1 MKKAYVLLNHELTL
15 KQGEELKQ
23 KFLVDKIVYPPKEIT
38 VSWLQI
44 NPEGENCRI
53 IKNVILW
60 LKNTNKND
68 VLIVQGEFGSTFMI
82 VDFALKNNLIPLY
95 ATTKRIAKENIE
107 GEIVHREYIFELV
120 CFKEYKYFGE

>member
-15 KQGEELKQ
+15 KQVEELKQ

-107 GEIVHREYIFELV
+107 GEIVHREYIFEHV

>member
-15 KQGEELKQ
+15 KQVEELKQ

-68 VLIVQGEFGSTFMI
+68 VMIVQGEICSTFMI
-82 VDFALKNNLIPLY
+82 VDFALKNN
-95 ATTKRIAKENIE
+95 
-107 GEIVHREYIFELV
+107 
-120 CFKEYKYFGE
+120 

>member
-1 MKKAYVLLNHELTL
+1 M
-15 KQGEELKQ
+15 
-23 KFLVDKIVYPPKEIT
+23 
-38 VSWLQI
+38 QI

-107 GEIVHREYIFELV
+107 GEIVHREYIFEHV